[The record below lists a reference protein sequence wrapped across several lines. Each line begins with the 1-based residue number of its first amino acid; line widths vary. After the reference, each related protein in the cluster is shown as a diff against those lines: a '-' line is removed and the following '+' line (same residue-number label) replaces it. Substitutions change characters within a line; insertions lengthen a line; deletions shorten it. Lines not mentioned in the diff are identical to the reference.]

1 MSVRKYVST
10 YQLDNQSHQV
20 TPLDRSAVHVVVR
33 LSNGVEEWF
42 QKKTEA
48 YSRHSVHTVHVYTY
62 GGLTW

>member
-1 MSVRKYVST
+1 MWQVTVYST

-48 YSRHSVHTVHVYTY
+48 YSGQCVCIQCMCIRMVV
-62 GGLTW
+62 